1 MLPAIVPLALGL
13 AGRYI
18 PEAIG
23 WLKGDKA
30 EDAARDILDV
40 AKKITK
46 TEDDEYASDALI
58 NDKTLGNEFRLEV
71 LKLQQARDQLYLNDR
86 QNARETYIKQS
97 GTADL
102 IATGI
107 MNRSLLLI
115 ITLVVANFGALY
127 LLGDKA
133 ELIALISNLI
143 GVVIG
148 ALLNER
154 NSVISFFF
162 GASEKKD

>member
-86 QNARETYIKQS
+86 QNARETYVKQS

-115 ITLVVANFGALY
+115 ITLVAANFGALY
-127 LLGDKA
+127 LLGDRA
-133 ELIALISNLI
+133 ELVALISNLI

-162 GASEKKD
+162 GSSNQQQ

>member
-18 PEAIG
+18 PEAIN

-30 EDAARDILDV
+30 EEAARDLLDV

-46 TEDDEYASDALI
+46 TEDDEYAVDAII

-71 LKLQQARDQLYLNDR
+71 LKLQQARNQLYLADR
-86 QNARETYIKQS
+86 QHARATYVKKPT
-97 GTADL
+97 TADQ

-115 ITLVVANFGALY
+115 ILLVAANFAALS

-133 ELIALISNLI
+133 ELVALISNLI

-162 GASEKKD
+162 GSSDKD

>member
-86 QNARETYIKQS
+86 QNARETYAKQS

-115 ITLVVANFGALY
+115 LLLVAANFGALY
-127 LLGDKA
+127 LLGEKA

-162 GASEKKD
+162 GGVSNDK